1 MSAGEGVVLSV
12 FLLPEAI
19 RESYVVAERHH
30 ACAVL
35 ATDFPHEWDDL
46 IAVLTRF
53 RLRHTDLVATGV
65 GNKSL
70 IARSINGHFADLGW
84 EERPFDIRVTVDGE
98 TTLSPTHHV
107 DYFKNR
113 IAIETEWNN
122 KDPFYD
128 RDLTVFRLLHEY
140 NVVSVGVVIT
150 RADDLQGLFNDLGRG
165 KSYGPNT
172 THMGQLIPRI
182 ANRVGGGCP
191 VLALGIKR
199 ALYVPA

>member
-1 MSAGEGVVLSV
+1 MSEEGTGLSV
-12 FLLPEAI
+12 FLLPDFI
-19 RESYVVAERHH
+19 RENYVVEERHH

-46 IAVLTRF
+46 IAVLTDL
-53 RLRHTDLVATGV
+53 RLRHDELITPG

-70 IARSINGHFADLGW
+70 IAKVINGHFGRLGW
-84 EERPFDIRVTVDGE
+84 DERPFDIRVTVDGE

-113 IAIETEWNN
+113 VAVETEWNN

-140 NVVSVGVVIT
+140 NVVSVGIVIT
-150 RADDLQGLFNDLGRG
+150 RADDLQGLFDELGRG
-165 KSYGPNT
+165 RSYGRNT

-182 ANRVGGGCP
+182 HNRVGGGCP
-191 VLALGIKR
+191 VLALGITR